1 MWPIF
6 GCIQDIAPVR
16 LKPAMLQSQ
25 WNQKYVLILLELPIY
40 KPMPLDTLPMLKLA
54 MFILIIATAM
64 IVLCLISATT
74 PHQMWHF
81 LEVCIIGTGVIA
93 QCQME
98 YQVLPIPLTPT
109 PAPALKLWHCKPM
122 AHRAPHRKV
131 IQKLERHT

>member
-16 LKPAMLQSQ
+16 LKPAMSQSQ
-25 WNQKYVLILLELPIY
+25 LNQKYVPILLELPTY
-40 KPMPLDTLPMLKLA
+40 KLMPLDTLPMLKLA
-54 MFILIIATAM
+54 MFIPIIATAM

-74 PHQMWHF
+74 LHQMWHL

-93 QCQME
+93 LCQMA
-98 YQVLPIPLTPT
+98 YQVLPTPLTPT
-109 PAPALKLWHCKPM
+109 PAQALKLWHCKPM
-122 AHRAPHRKV
+122 AHRAQHCKV